1 MSDRDRLRSLVQA
14 HGTAVAAYLRRRLM
28 SLPASDLDD
37 LVEETFVVAWR
48 RLDAVPEGDLER
60 PWLIGVARN
69 VLHNA
74 QRTERRRQHY
84 SSELVRSS
92 DLRRSMDSAE
102 DEAVSLL
109 TITDALATLT
119 EHDRELLTLHY
130 WDGIG
135 VDQLSLVL
143 RANRNA
149 VATRLSRAKSKF
161 LQALGDIERRN
172 SMSST
177 DK

>member
-1 MSDRDRLRSLVQA
+1 MSDRDRLRSLVHA

-28 SLPASDLDD
+28 SLPAADLDD
-37 LVEETFVVAWR
+37 LVEETFLVAWR
-48 RLDAVPEGDLER
+48 RLDDYPEGDLER

-74 QRTERRRQHY
+74 QRSERRRQHY
-84 SSELVRSS
+84 ASELVRSS
-92 DLRRSMDSAE
+92 ELRRSMDSAE
-102 DEAVSLL
+102 DEAVSSL
-109 TITDALATLT
+109 TIANARQHST
-119 EHDRELLTLHY
+119 EPDRELLTLHY

-135 VDQLSLVL
+135 VDELSLVL
-143 RANRNA
+143 RAKRNA

-161 LQALGDIERRN
+161 LEALGDIERRN